1 MEPGT
6 WGQSH
11 TLQRLHLASY
21 KCFTQEL
28 EHPTRRKCHLISNMT
43 WFWFDVTLSATNCL
57 SRWGKGHNRKYLD
70 EFCYD
75 LWRYSTANAHNIL
88 TKIGHIHCTTSAA
101 PQKVFDILIFQISGK
116 IVPHP
121 HLILNEWVPK
131 NLFQER
137 LNTLRK
143 MLMENPLNNSSIL
156 ILFRFIMTKFESFCV
171 DLPTIV
177 TGIIELVSN
186 V

>member
-6 WGQSH
+6 WGQSQ

-28 EHPTRRKCHLISNMT
+28 EDPTRRKCHLISNMT
-43 WFWFDVTLSATNCL
+43 WLWFDVTLSATNCL
-57 SRWGKGHNRKYLD
+57 LRWGKGHNRKYLD

-101 PQKVFDILIFQISGK
+101 PQKVFDIDK
-116 IVPHP
+116 I
-121 HLILNEWVPK
+121 
-131 NLFQER
+131 
-137 LNTLRK
+137 
-143 MLMENPLNNSSIL
+143 
-156 ILFRFIMTKFESFCV
+156 ESFCV
-171 DLPTIV
+171 DLPTKS
-177 TGIIELVSN
+177 LVSESWYLMSRQPMICHLQTN
-186 V
+186 EQVFLARV